1 MHCPDWR
8 PSDAL
13 RHLREAREAATTPA
27 SVEVIRAAVTTAVTL
42 LDRLEAVEAEAS
54 GTEHAFD
61 SETRELQRQAC
72 ERLTWAA
79 EHVARRE
86 QNANSDLPF

>member
-1 MHCPDWR
+1 MRCPDWR

-13 RHLREAREAATTPA
+13 RYLREAREAATAPA
-27 SVEVIRAAVTTAVTL
+27 SVEVIRAAVTTAGAL

-61 SETRELQRQAC
+61 GEAGELRRQAC

-79 EHVARRE
+79 EHIARRE
-86 QNANSDLPF
+86 YNADCDLPF